1 MNGEQSYLFP
11 NGKGL
16 IKIEKTRFVQGNLYV
31 QVSVMMH
38 GHTFFVNLLN
48 PMDEDALDEVVE
60 QVKEANSNGCDMVN
74 NIPSIE
80 TTDFG
85 KNCVPSERSKFWR
98 IILTMPVF
106 RSLFRTSARCT

>member
-31 QVSVMMH
+31 QVSIMMR
-38 GHTFFVNLLN
+38 GHTFCVNLLN

-85 KNCVPSERSKFWR
+85 KNCVPSERSEFWR